1 MKLNSYRFAKLKRDR
16 YDELIKKSPPTYYEP
31 PKKKPR
37 ISLNNL
43 FHLPFRKTKLVC
55 PKGFKVCKCNP
66 NKLKCVKK

>member
-1 MKLNSYRFAKLKRDR
+1 MKLNSFRFAKLKQDR

-37 ISLNNL
+37 ISLKNL
-43 FHLPFRKTKLVC
+43 FHLPVC
-55 PKGFKVCKCNP
+55 PKGYKVCKCNP